1 MIKAPSEDS
10 EIREIDLNDSR
21 RDLLGEANRSF
32 SLKDKYQMDLHH
44 RNYIPL
50 RSQAND
56 PDNLDET
63 TPAPKQMLEAKTLFK
78 PAPHT
83 FEKLNLKR
91 AFFRSSWQRIDFIS
105 MVCFGFHYFINQS
118 L

>member
-1 MIKAPSEDS
+1 MKSLGFFKSRVEKKRQEKFISEDNDKRSSSEDS

-21 RDLLGEANRSF
+21 QDLLGEANRSF

-63 TPAPKQMLEAKTLFK
+63 TPAPKQMLEAKN
-78 PAPHT
+78 T
-83 FEKLNLKR
+83 FSNQHPILLK
-91 AFFRSSWQRIDFIS
+91 
-105 MVCFGFHYFINQS
+105 N
-118 L
+118 